1 MFWACPSVQNFWR
14 LFVGWWKIKCSQIVV
29 ISKSNVL
36 DGELGYIENRNCLN
50 YILLVAKSLHFSFL
64 YSRAGTIFYKFEF
77 LLPHKLAVV
86 EAVENKRVK
95 KKQIRSTRGKK
106 YLTILQM
113 HIPISFH
120 VLQDNIL
127 LNIDIDMDFI

>member
-1 MFWACPSVQNFWR
+1 MY
-14 LFVGWWKIKCSQIVV
+14 
-29 ISKSNVL
+29 
-36 DGELGYIENRNCLN
+36 GELGYIENRNCLN
-50 YILLVAKSLHFSFL
+50 YILLVATSLHFFFL
-64 YSRAGTIFYKFEF
+64 VFTSRHYFYKFEF

-95 KKQIRSTRGKK
+95 KKQIRSTCGKN